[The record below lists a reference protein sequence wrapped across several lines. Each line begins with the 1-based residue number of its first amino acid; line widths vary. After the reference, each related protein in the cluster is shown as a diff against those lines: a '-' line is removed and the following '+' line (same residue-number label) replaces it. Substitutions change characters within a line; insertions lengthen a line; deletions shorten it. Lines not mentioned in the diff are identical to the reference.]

1 MKIDNTKR
9 IALKIVGIER
19 ERIIFSYFDSFMST
33 AISNNTVM
41 PDNLELLRKFAVE
54 TENETEYSTE
64 ELMLRIV
71 MMSAF
76 RQKFDEASYSTVT
89 YMAEL
94 SRNSKVFDVSEF
106 QQNPYIK
113 NIDFKDKQAGD
124 YKFHYMDFMPFEL
137 FMYDTPSI
145 MPDIFTAVSRIGC
158 FTQKVSY
165 PAISQISKDTTWM
178 TVTPNEICTM
188 KNAIN
193 HSFGKVLTLG
203 CGLGYYTYM
212 ASLKDDVSSITVI
225 EKEQDVID
233 LFSEYILP
241 QFEHKEKVNII
252 RADAVEY
259 LSSIQDGE
267 YDYCFADIWKGVLDF
282 VPYFAVKEIGRK
294 FHKTKIDYWIED
306 SFCTYIT
313 NVIWIEILKTFSKHY
328 GIDAPDDMPDD
339 LYDDLQIRLEQYV
352 HNLLKKEE
360 IKSPNQ
366 IDYYMNQKNVE
377 KLINKTKVIF

>member
-203 CGLGYYTYM
+203 CGLGYNT
-212 ASLKDDVSSITVI
+212 
-225 EKEQDVID
+225 
-233 LFSEYILP
+233 
-241 QFEHKEKVNII
+241 
-252 RADAVEY
+252 
-259 LSSIQDGE
+259 
-267 YDYCFADIWKGVLDF
+267 
-282 VPYFAVKEIGRK
+282 
-294 FHKTKIDYWIED
+294 
-306 SFCTYIT
+306 
-313 NVIWIEILKTFSKHY
+313 
-328 GIDAPDDMPDD
+328 
-339 LYDDLQIRLEQYV
+339 
-352 HNLLKKEE
+352 
-360 IKSPNQ
+360 
-366 IDYYMNQKNVE
+366 
-377 KLINKTKVIF
+377 